1 MNDPQTLQL
10 IHAGSLIGIAAVLLT
25 VLGRWQAKGEMRQRV
40 LILIGIYPS
49 LPILIP
55 LLLGLDHPLTFLLFV
70 AGIIGVG
77 GIIEYSTMEAGS
89 VGRVRLMRV
98 EGFILIGLLAAGS
111 GIALLG
117 INYGEEARD
126 LQLAAISALFAA
138 IVAGGVAVTRLHG
151 NQSGGE
157 DEQERDDSRQSNT
170 LG

>member
-10 IHAGSLIGIAAVLLT
+10 IHAGSLISIAAVLLT
-25 VLGRWQAKGEMRQRV
+25 VLGRWQAHGEMRQRV

-77 GIIEYSTMEAGS
+77 GIIEYSTMEPGTAGR
-89 VGRVRLMRV
+89 GRLMRV

-111 GIALLG
+111 GVVLLG
-117 INYGEEARD
+117 ITYGDEARH
-126 LQLAAISALFAA
+126 LQLAAMSALLAA
-138 IVAGGVAVTRLHG
+138 IVAGGMAVTRLHEE
-151 NQSGGE
+151 QSSG
-157 DEQERDDSRQSNT
+157 DD
-170 LG
+170 GHEGDP